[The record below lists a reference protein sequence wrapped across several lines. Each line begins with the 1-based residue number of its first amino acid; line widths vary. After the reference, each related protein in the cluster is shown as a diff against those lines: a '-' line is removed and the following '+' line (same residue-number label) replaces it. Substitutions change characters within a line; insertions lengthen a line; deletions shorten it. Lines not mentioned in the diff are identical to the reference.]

1 MQGNLSRRRE
11 VFLPTANVDLVRRA
25 FLAFNTG
32 NLDTIEQ
39 LIDPDYLNHEALDDD
54 DERSRLRGPE
64 EFRATVH
71 WLRNAFSDLH
81 FEIEEIIAA
90 DDKVVARTRMSGR
103 HTGEFMGFQPSGRTF
118 STEQMHIF
126 RIAHNRLAE
135 HRAVRDDLGMMLQL
149 GLLVRAPA
157 TIQ

>member
-1 MQGNLSRRRE
+1 M
-11 VFLPTANVDLVRRA
+11 
-25 FLAFNTG
+25 
-32 NLDTIEQ
+32 
-39 LIDPDYLNHEALDDD
+39 
-54 DERSRLRGPE
+54 
-64 EFRATVH
+64 H